1 MGGGRALVRVRVGQ
15 QPRGGK
21 KQSGPHTQPIRVVPK
36 ALGVGGGPSAPHMSW
51 DRRRMGQSDTGP
63 QVAPPI
69 PPLGTPKKSRENSTR
84 PLKNGFV
91 INAAYS
97 QKKKINKSKFFNR
110 YAKS

>member
-1 MGGGRALVRVRVGQ
+1 
-15 QPRGGK
+15 
-21 KQSGPHTQPIRVVPK
+21 
-36 ALGVGGGPSAPHMSW
+36 
-51 DRRRMGQSDTGP
+51 MGQSDTGP

-97 QKKKINKSKFFNR
+97 QKKKIKANFSTDMQSLKHQLATT
-110 YAKS
+110 YPTPTCWQDHTQT